1 MSKVQNEII
10 YGLHAVEAA
19 LRNNSENV
27 LQVWV
32 QQGRNDGRIRKLID
46 IATSRGVSLET
57 ISSNKLDTKSNGER
71 HQGVVARVRA
81 GSRKRVEL
89 EDLLERESLLLLILD
104 EVQDPHNIGACLRSA
119 DAAGADAVIS
129 CKNRSPGLTP
139 VVTKVASGAAEHTPY
154 IQVTNMARTLEKLRD
169 ADVWIVGTSGD
180 SDTSLYDCQL
190 TNRMAIVMGSEGEG
204 MRRLTR
210 EGCNELISIPMQG
223 SVSSLN
229 VSVASGV
236 TLFELRRR
244 MNAGV

>member
-1 MSKVQNEII
+1 MSKAQHEII

-32 QQGRNDGRIRKLID
+32 QQGRNDGRIRKLVD

-57 ISSNKLDTKSNGER
+57 ISTNKLGAKCNGER

-89 EDLLERESLLLLILD
+89 EDLLERETLLLLILD

-139 VVTKVASGAAEHTPY
+139 VVAKVASGAAEHTPY
-154 IQVTNMARTLEKLRD
+154 IQVTNMARALEKLRD

-180 SDTSLYDCQL
+180 SETSLYDCQL
-190 TNRMAIVMGSEGEG
+190 SNRMAVVMGSEGEG

>member
-1 MSKVQNEII
+1 MAKPQHEVI

-19 LRNNSENV
+19 LRNNGEHV
-27 LQVWV
+27 LQLWV
-32 QQGRNDGRIRKLID
+32 QQGRNDGRIRALIEM
-46 IATSRGVSLET
+46 ATSAGVSVET
-57 ISSNKLDTKSNGER
+57 ISTDKLSGKCNGER
-71 HQGVVARVRA
+71 HQGVVARVRG

-89 EDLLERESLLLLILD
+89 DDLLERESLLLLILD
-104 EVQDPHNIGACLRSA
+104 EVQDPHNVGACLRSA
-119 DAAGADAVIS
+119 DAAGADAVIV

-139 VVTKVASGAAEHTPY
+139 VVIKVASGAAEHTPY
-154 IQVTNMARTLEKLRD
+154 IQITNLARTLEKLRD
-169 ADVWIVGTSGD
+169 ADVWIVGTSDD
-180 SDTSLYDCQL
+180 SETSLYDCE
-190 TNRMAIVMGSEGEG
+190 TTKRMAVVMGSEGDG

-244 MNAGV
+244 MNLNA